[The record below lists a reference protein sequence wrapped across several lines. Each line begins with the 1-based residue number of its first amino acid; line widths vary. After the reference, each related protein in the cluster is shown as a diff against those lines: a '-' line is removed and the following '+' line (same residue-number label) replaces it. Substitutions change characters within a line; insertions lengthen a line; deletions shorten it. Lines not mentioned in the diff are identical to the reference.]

1 MTPSAPPVLSV
12 IVPAHDG
19 AAVLAESLPALKAS
33 ELPAERWELIVVDDG
48 SADATA
54 DVGGRWAD
62 RVVRLPAPARGP
74 AFARNRGEEVASG
87 EILVFVDAD
96 VCVHRDAL
104 GRLQDLLGP
113 EGEPVAAFGAYD
125 VRPRAEGVVSQYRN
139 LLHHWVHARNR
150 GEADT
155 FWAGLGGVR
164 RGAFQEVGGFDEVRY
179 PRPQIE
185 DIELGYRLRDRGHRI
200 ILDPSIRGTHL
211 KRWTLG
217 AMIRNDLLHRGVPW
231 LELLLERGGLDGGSL
246 NADLRE
252 RVLTVL
258 TVAGAGVLLL
268 ATALASLPLLALGMA
283 CLAAVLMGNL
293 ALLAWFARIR
303 GPRFAAAVVPLRL
316 LYYLLNGVSVGVV
329 LARRLGTVLRGDVA
343 GRDRRPLEGSP
354 DAGTRGPTEDW
365 RRTP

>member
-1 MTPSAPPVLSV
+1 MTPTAPPVLSV

-54 DVGGRWAD
+54 EVGARWAD

-74 AFARNRGEEVASG
+74 AFARNRGGEVASG
-87 EILVFVDAD
+87 EVLVFVDAD

-125 VRPRAEGVVSQYRN
+125 VRPRAEGLVSQYRN

-164 RGAFQEVGGFDEVRY
+164 RRAFQEVGGFDEVRY

-200 ILDPSIRGTHL
+200 VLDPSIRGTHL

-217 AMIRNDLLHRGVPW
+217 AMIRNDVLHRGVPW
-231 LELLLERGGLDGGSL
+231 MELLLERGSVGAGSL

-252 RVLTVL
+252 RVLTML
-258 TVAGAGVLLL
+258 TVAGAAVLLL
-268 ATALASLPLLALGMA
+268 AAALTSLPLLTLG
-283 CLAAVLMGNL
+283 LGFLSGVLIGNL
-293 ALLAWFARIR
+293 RLLAWFRRVR
-303 GPRFAAAVVPLRL
+303 GLRFAVAVVPLRL
-316 LYYLLNGVSVGVV
+316 LYYLLNGVSVGLV
-329 LARRLGTVLRGDVA
+329 LARRLGTALRGDAA
-343 GRDRRPLEGSP
+343 GPERRPLDGSP
-354 DAGTRGPTEDW
+354 DEGMPGPAKDW